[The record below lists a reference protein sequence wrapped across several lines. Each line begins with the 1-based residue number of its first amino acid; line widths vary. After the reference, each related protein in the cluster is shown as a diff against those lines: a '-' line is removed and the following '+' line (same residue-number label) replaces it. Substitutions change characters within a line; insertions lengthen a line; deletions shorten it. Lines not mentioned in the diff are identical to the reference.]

1 MILIDN
7 IKILSKYLINKI
19 YQLKD
24 NIKYI
29 KYDEKNNNNHDDN
42 FIIEIFN
49 NIKKIF
55 YVKLIPAKGRV

>member
-19 YQLKD
+19 YPLKD

-29 KYDEKNNNNHDDN
+29 KYDEKNNDNNI
-42 FIIEIFN
+42 FIIEIIN
-49 NIKKIF
+49 NIKKLF
-55 YVKLIPAKGRV
+55 YVKIIPAKGRV

>member
-1 MILIDN
+1 MIIINN

-19 YQLKD
+19 CPLKN

-29 KYDEKNNNNHDDN
+29 KYDEKNDNNDI

-49 NIKKIF
+49 NIKNLF
-55 YVKLIPAKGRV
+55 YVKIIPAKGRV

>member
-1 MILIDN
+1 MICIDN
-7 IKILSKYLINKI
+7 IIIYSKYLINKI
-19 YQLKD
+19 YPLKD

-29 KYDEKNNNNHDDN
+29 KYDEKNNNNDI
-42 FIIEIFN
+42 FIIEIIN

>member
-19 YQLKD
+19 YPLKD

-29 KYDEKNNNNHDDN
+29 KYDEKNDDN
-42 FIIEIFN
+42 DIFIIEIFN
-49 NIKKIF
+49 NIKNLF
-55 YVKLIPAKGRV
+55 YVKIVRAKGRV

>member
-29 KYDEKNNNNHDDN
+29 KYDQKNNDNDDN

-49 NIKKIF
+49 NIIKIF
-55 YVKLIPAKGRV
+55 YVKIVPAKGRV

>member
-19 YQLKD
+19 YPLKD

-29 KYDEKNNNNHDDN
+29 KYDEKNDNNDI
-42 FIIEIFN
+42 FIIKIFN
-49 NIKKIF
+49 NIKNLF
-55 YVKLIPAKGRV
+55 YVKIVPAKGRV

>member
-1 MILIDN
+1 MIIIDN

-19 YQLKD
+19 CPLKN

-29 KYDEKNNNNHDDN
+29 KYDQKNNDNNDI

-49 NIKKIF
+49 NIKKLF
-55 YVKLIPAKGRV
+55 YVKIIPAKGRV

>member
-19 YQLKD
+19 YPLKD

-29 KYDEKNNNNHDDN
+29 KYDEKNNGNNIL
-42 FIIEIFN
+42 IIKIFN
-49 NIKKIF
+49 NIKKLF
-55 YVKLIPAKGRV
+55 YVKIIPAKGRV

>member
-19 YQLKD
+19 YPLKD

-29 KYDEKNNNNHDDN
+29 KYEDSNNDN
-42 FIIEIFN
+42 FITFN
-49 NIKKIF
+49 NIPKLF
-55 YVKLIPAKGRV
+55 YVKIIPAKGRV

>member
-29 KYDEKNNNNHDDN
+29 KYDQKNNDNDDN

-49 NIKKIF
+49 NIIKIF
-55 YVKLIPAKGRV
+55 YVKIIPAKGRV

>member
-7 IKILSKYLINKI
+7 IIIISKYLINKI
-19 YQLKD
+19 YPLKD

-29 KYDEKNNNNHDDN
+29 KYNEKNDDDYN
-42 FIIEIFN
+42 YFII
-49 NIKKIF
+49 KIF

>member
-19 YQLKD
+19 YPLKD

-29 KYDEKNNNNHDDN
+29 KYDEKNDNNDI
-42 FIIEIFN
+42 FIIKIFN
-49 NIKKIF
+49 NIKKLF
-55 YVKLIPAKGRV
+55 YVKIVPAKGRV

>member
-1 MILIDN
+1 MIIINN

-19 YQLKD
+19 CPLKN

-29 KYDEKNNNNHDDN
+29 KYDEKNYDNYDN
-42 FIIEIFN
+42 FIIEIIN

-55 YVKLIPAKGRV
+55 YVKIIPAKGRV

>member
-19 YQLKD
+19 YPLQD

-29 KYDEKNNNNHDDN
+29 KYDEKKADN
-42 FIIEIFN
+42 DIFIIEIFN
-49 NIKKIF
+49 NIKNLF
-55 YVKLIPAKGRV
+55 YVKIIPAKGRV

>member
-19 YQLKD
+19 YPLKD

-29 KYDEKNNNNHDDN
+29 KYDEKNNDN
-42 FIIEIFN
+42 YFII
-49 NIKKIF
+49 KLF
-55 YVKLIPAKGRV
+55 YIKLIPAKGRV

>member
-19 YQLKD
+19 YPLKN

-29 KYDEKNNNNHDDN
+29 KYDEKNDNNDI
-42 FIIEIFN
+42 FIIEIIN
-49 NIKKIF
+49 NIKKLF
-55 YVKLIPAKGRV
+55 YVKIIPAKGRV

>member
-7 IKILSKYLINKI
+7 IIIYSKYLINKI
-19 YQLKD
+19 YPLKN

-29 KYDEKNNNNHDDN
+29 KYDEKNNDNYDN

-49 NIKKIF
+49 NIKKLF
-55 YVKLIPAKGRV
+55 YVKIIPAKGRV

>member
-19 YQLKD
+19 YPLKD

-29 KYDEKNNNNHDDN
+29 KYDEKNDNNDI
-42 FIIEIFN
+42 FIIKVIN
-49 NIKKIF
+49 NIKKLF
-55 YVKLIPAKGRV
+55 YVKIIPAKGRV